1 MHRFLA
7 LAACLLACAPSA
19 DGDADTADTA
29 ADTAADSG
37 ADSGADTDAT
47 ATTGTLAV
55 RFRIDDDWGDAVLAD
70 GESLVGNYWGDFYR
84 SDDVTGIGPNEGAV
98 ALASI
103 QATDVDLTD
112 YTNGTEVLIT
122 LEDVPAGWVTAL
134 GFFDSDGNADVN
146 SPNPD
151 SGDPVTLPNENEF
164 EVIGGETTEATI
176 YFGFRNP

>member
-1 MHRFLA
+1 MRRFLVF
-7 LAACLLACAPSA
+7 AAMLTACAPS
-19 DGDADTADTA
+19 GNSDADTAETG
-29 ADTAADSG
+29 ADTATGS
-37 ADSGADTDAT
+37 DTPT

-70 GESLVGNYWGDFYR
+70 GESLLGNYWGDFYL
-84 SDDVTGIGPNEGAV
+84 SDDVTGIGPNEGAS
-98 ALASI
+98 ALASV

-112 YTNGTEVLIT
+112 YVNGTEVLLT
-122 LEDVPAGWVTAL
+122 LADLPAGYVTAL
-134 GFFDSDGNADVN
+134 GFFDSDGNADPS